1 MIYTFN
7 RYEKT
12 NYRKFILF
20 FIFLLFLDSLF
31 VFSTSFYDLLPLSQ
45 VAREKF
51 PRNSFVKISY
61 LILPKA
67 SASCC
72 FSPVVRLPP
81 HRHPHRHQR
90 QLYLSSCSKLL
101 QFLIPSFFQRL
112 W

>member
-72 FSPVVRLPP
+72 FSPVVRL
-81 HRHPHRHQR
+81 HPHRR
-90 QLYLSSCSKLL
+90 YLSCSKFL

-112 W
+112 WLQ